1 MTYSILIVDDEADNL
16 RILSALLKDDYQVF
30 VAKSGEQA
38 LNIASSKLPDL
49 ILLDVVMPN
58 LSGFQVIQKLKSNVE
73 TEQIPVIFITGL
85 GSSKD
90 ETTGFE
96 LGAADYIH
104 KPFNPAIVQAR
115 VSSQMKIIQQ
125 RKELQQ
131 LSNKLQKASEAKGM
145 FLANMSHEIRTP
157 LTTVIGYT
165 ESLMTGAIDENNTTE
180 TLAIINNSSKHLLSL
195 VNNILDFSK
204 IEAGEIAIEWLS
216 TDLESLLQ
224 AVHVMCSELAKN
236 KGLEIEWQLL
246 TPIPKETMTDPT
258 RLKQILINIISNA
271 IKFTDEGKIK
281 VLLSSSFGKLN
292 IAVEDQGIG
301 IAKEKLDSLFKSFN
315 QVDNSTSRKFGGTGL
330 GLSISQ
336 SLAHKLGGK
345 IEVKSKLGLGSTFTL
360 VLDLKPTDNVEVIS
374 KLSLSSAYYQSAPTA
389 NQFKAKVL
397 LAEDHEENRQ
407 LIALIFRTYGLEV
420 DTVENGKQA
429 VQACMDQEYDLVF
442 MDIQMPIMTG
452 IEAQKLIRN
461 CGLDMPIIALTANV
475 MKEEVEAYL
484 QAGFNDHLAKPID
497 TKQLAQKLDR
507 YCVFAEKT
515 QETTEI
521 STQVIKDLR
530 AKFQKSFGDY
540 KDKLEEALKQD
551 NYKELGQLAHKFNGA
566 ARSFN
571 FEQEGLIAET
581 LEKHIYQSQSNIQ
594 KTTLA
599 LIDKLD
605 TQAYNKE
612 K

>member
-16 RILSALLKDDYQVF
+16 RILSSLLKEDYQVY

-38 LNIASSKLPDL
+38 LNLTKSKLPDL
-49 ILLDVVMPN
+49 ILLDVVMPH
-58 LSGFQVIQKLKSNVE
+58 LSGFEVIKKLKDSPD
-73 TEQIPVIFITGL
+73 TEHIPVIFITGL

-90 ETTGFE
+90 EATGFE
-96 LGAADYIH
+96 LGATDYIH

-125 RKELQQ
+125 RNELQQ

-165 ESLMTGAIDENNTTE
+165 ESLMSGVIEESDQAK
-180 TLAIINNSSKHLLSL
+180 TLAIINNSSNHLLSL

-204 IEAGEIAIEWLS
+204 IEAGEISIEWLN
-216 TDLESLLQ
+216 TELDTLLQ
-224 AVHVMCSELAKN
+224 AVHVMCNELAKK
-236 KGLEIEWQLL
+236 KGLTLEWHLFS
-246 TPIPKETMTDPT
+246 PIPKSLITDPT

-271 IKFTDEGKIK
+271 IKFTDEGTIKI
-281 VLLSSSFGKLN
+281 LLGTSNGKLN

-301 IAKEKLDSLFKSFN
+301 IAKEKMNTLFTSFN

-336 SLAHKLGGK
+336 SLAHKLNGE
-345 IEVKSKLGLGSTFTL
+345 INVKSTLGLGSTFTL
-360 VLDLKPTDNVEVIS
+360 SLQIKPSKSEQMID
-374 KLSLSSAYYQSAPTA
+374 KLSLTSAYYQEPSIASK
-389 NQFKAKVL
+389 FKAKAL

-407 LIALIFRTYGLEV
+407 LITLILRTFGLEV
-420 DTVENGKQA
+420 DAVQDGKQA
-429 VQACMDQEYDLVF
+429 VQACMDNHYDLVF
-442 MDIQMPIMTG
+442 MDIQMPVMTG
-452 IEAQKLIRN
+452 MEAQKLIRN
-461 CGLDMPIIALTANV
+461 CGLNMPIIALTANV
-475 MKEEVEAYL
+475 MKEEVESYL
-484 QAGFNDHLAKPID
+484 EAGFDDHLAKPID
-497 TKQLAQKLDR
+497 TRQLQLKLET
-507 YCVFAEKT
+507 YCASSEVAE
-515 QETTEI
+515 EASEI
-521 STQVIKDLR
+521 SSQILEDLR
-530 AKFQKSFGDY
+530 AKFQKSFDDY
-540 KDKLEEALKQD
+540 KDKLEDALKNE

-571 FEQEGLIAET
+571 FQQEGAIAEA
-581 LEKHIYQSQSNIQ
+581 LEKHIYQSYSNIH

-605 TQAYNKE
+605 THTYNKE